1 MSQQWVRVERWEIR
15 KCAPRGQNQG
25 MAEGTALASTSMVPT
40 RRRDTGTVIT
50 LSRCQAELPWRPSR
64 VVCASRR
71 PMLCPNTAR
80 ELDSFPEN
88 SKVRYSGQLGEK
100 KETPPPFSSF
110 KILGSVNTAD
120 ESFICLNL
128 ADSVSIHNP
137 LDL

>member
-1 MSQQWVRVERWEIR
+1 
-15 KCAPRGQNQG
+15 
-25 MAEGTALASTSMVPT
+25 
-40 RRRDTGTVIT
+40 
-50 LSRCQAELPWRPSR
+50 
-64 VVCASRR
+64 
-71 PMLCPNTAR
+71 MLCPNTAR

-110 KILGSVNTAD
+110 KILGSVNTAG